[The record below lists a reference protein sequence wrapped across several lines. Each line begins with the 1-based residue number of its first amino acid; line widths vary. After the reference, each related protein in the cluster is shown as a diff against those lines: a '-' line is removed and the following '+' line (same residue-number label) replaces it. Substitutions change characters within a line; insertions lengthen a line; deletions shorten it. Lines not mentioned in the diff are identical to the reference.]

1 MSDTKTP
8 PKHLSDAFNAM
19 FSDGGFVAS
28 VGSARPKAAQLD
40 NLDATLT
47 PEPKEAVVVT
57 RWRLK
62 HTVSN
67 LLRSDDLDAAVP
79 GVCKC
84 GTAGHEVSAVS
95 LTRKDGKAGVS
106 GVFFCDSPWLCPT
119 CAPRRAAQ
127 RAEKVTEV
135 FKAAEAKGGR
145 IVFVTLTVKH
155 GKKDSLAD
163 LKSLVMTACR
173 KARQGKPWALAVERF
188 KIAGTLVGPEVT
200 WSEKHGWHFHLH
212 VALVVFTD
220 IDFKAA
226 RAAGAAELDKAMRMA
241 DAHAAEAGEWLME
254 RYRSYISAAGGRT
267 SRQAQDV
274 TVVWT
279 EADLAEYLAKGSAA
293 WEVSNAGAT
302 KQGKEGLTPWDLA
315 ARAEGGDAMFAGLFR
330 EYAEVMPGTRSC
342 VITKS
347 LADKLGIQPED
358 DSDNPGVKML
368 EDEAEVVGTLEPYR
382 WHKVLR
388 RGHAPDVLRVV
399 GAGWDWPAIDDLIA
413 EMLKEKEAGQNVMS
427 VSARELVLRAKTIRD
442 AKGCKSGAALQQA
455 LAQFRKE
462 ASAKGKAFG
471 EPCLKTAMEL
481 LGDGV
486 ALAV

>member
-1 MSDTKTP
+1 MPFDKTP
-8 PKHLSDAFNAM
+8 PKHLSDGFESLFSGGSFNA
-19 FSDGGFVAS
+19 SGDRQG
-28 VGSARPKAAQLD
+28 RQAAQLD
-40 NLDATLT
+40 NLDAALT

-62 HTVSN
+62 HTVAN

-84 GTAGHEVSAVS
+84 GTAGHEVTAVS
-95 LTRKDGKAGVS
+95 LTRKAGKAGVS

-135 FKAAEAKGGR
+135 FKAAEAKRGR

-212 VALVVFTD
+212 VALVVLTNND
-220 IDFKAA
+220 
-226 RAAGAAELDKAMRMA
+226 EL
-241 DAHAAEAGEWLME
+241 AHDAGEWLME

-274 TVVWT
+274 TVVWR
-279 EADLAEYLAKGSAA
+279 EEDLAEYLAKGSAA

-399 GAGWDWPAIDDLIA
+399 GAGWNWPAIDDLIA
-413 EMLKEKEAGQNVMS
+413 EMLNEKEAGQNVMS